1 MKLRFTTASM
11 VLAAGA
17 TIAIPAIAAPITWN
31 TNGMFSVSA
40 GNPGTSLNN
49 TSYALTNSANQSIT
63 AESVVGIDFCTINC
77 GVRVGP
83 APDLYAKNGGPG
95 ETGLGL
101 TGLSNSEIRAP
112 YGIELDLGNLRLSSV
127 SIGSIQSGET
137 WGVWGGNNDAGWT
150 LLGGGSGG
158 ASGDTVTFSGRGANN
173 VSNFGDLVISS
184 YNSGTVDSS
193 GWVTNGNA
201 NGNIVLAGA
210 TPATSVPEPGTL
222 GLMGFALIGTALA
235 KRKRKA

>member
-1 MKLRFTTASM
+1 MKLRFTMASM

-31 TNGMFSVSA
+31 ANGTFSVSA
-40 GNPGTSLNN
+40 GSPGTSLGS
-49 TSYALTNSANQSIT
+49 TSYTLTNPANQSIV
-63 AESVVGIDFCTINC
+63 AESVVGIDFCTVNC
-77 GVRVGP
+77 GNLAA
-83 APDLYAKNGGPG
+83 APDLYAKNGGSPS

-101 TGLSNSEIRAP
+101 AGLSNSEIQAP
-112 YGIELDLGNLRLSSV
+112 YGIELDLGSLRLSSV

-158 ASGDTVTFSGRGANN
+158 NTITFSGTAANS

-184 YNSGTVDSS
+184 YNTATVSSS
-193 GWVTNGNA
+193 GQVTNGNA
-201 NGNIVLAGA
+201 NGNIVLTGA
-210 TPATSVPEPGTL
+210 NAATSVPEPGTL